1 MSRCW
6 KITSSTLEQWLCRQK
21 KSFNKPRLFL
31 WSTRALGSGRKDPL
45 SFFPWEKQ
53 HNGHSWKLQLLPS
66 SLSHGSGRL
75 GRSSCFS
82 GAEGERLGEKG
93 PQSCELLG
101 SIDLGDTER
110 WFLQLS
116 PRN

>member
-45 SFFPWEKQ
+45 SFFPQEKQ
-53 HNGHSWKLQLLPS
+53 HNGHSWRLQLLPS
-66 SLSHGSGRL
+66 SLSHGSGHL
-75 GRSSCFS
+75 GRFSCFS
-82 GAEGERLGEKG
+82 GAEGEAGREG
-93 PQSCELLG
+93 STEL
-101 SIDLGDTER
+101 
-110 WFLQLS
+110 
-116 PRN
+116 